1 MDSLRVVIPSRR
13 QPRQAEFLARAVQS
27 VRAQTVWAK
36 VKVDIVVGL
45 DQGETLAR
53 DLCERLQ
60 IRRVQSD
67 GESQAA
73 ALNAAANDLHSGCLA
88 FLEDDDQWHPRFL
101 QFAFMALR
109 HGDFVSSTQLEV
121 DPAGAVIRINDF
133 PTPSGWVM
141 KAETWARIGNFNPE
155 YRLHLDREWLGR
167 LGTSGTRRV
176 HLLESTAP
184 ANVEAMRQVR
194 PWLADLA
201 RFGGAAEHNGFLRHS
216 VPRPLITRL
225 VHENS
230 GMAQIATR
238 PDYVQQSN
246 LENQMMLQ
254 RFGYLPW

>member
-1 MDSLRVVIPSRR
+1 MESLRIVIPSRP

-27 VRAQTVWAK
+27 VRAQTVLAELE
-36 VKVDIVVGL
+36 VDIVVGL
-45 DQGETLAR
+45 DQGETLAQ
-53 DLCERLQ
+53 DLCDRLR
-60 IRRVQSD
+60 IRFVQSD
-67 GESQAA
+67 GQSQAA
-73 ALNAAANDLHSGCLA
+73 ALNSAANDLRSGFLA

-101 QFAFMALR
+101 ELAFMALR
-109 HGDFVSSTQLEV
+109 HGDFVSSTLLEV
-121 DPAGAVIRINDF
+121 DQTGAVVRINDF
-133 PTPSGWVM
+133 PTPSGWLM
-141 KAETWARIGNFNPE
+141 RAETWARIGKFDPQ

-201 RFGGAAEHNGFLRHS
+201 RFGGAPEHNRFFRHD
-216 VPRPLITRL
+216 VPWPLVTRL

-230 GMAQIATR
+230 GMARIANR
-238 PDYVQQSN
+238 PEYAQRSIM
-246 LENQMMLQ
+246 ENQMMLQ